1 MTSISN
7 AMQAYQQA
15 LGRIGRNYEPTA
27 QTQAKKPEGDFGDMV
42 KNAIYETQKA
52 VGSSEKTSIQGL
64 TGKAD
69 IQDVVLAV
77 ANAEQALNTL
87 VTVRNSA
94 VQAYQEIMR
103 MNI

>member
-15 LGRIGRNYEPTA
+15 LGRIGRNYEPTTEA
-27 QTQAKKPEGDFGDMV
+27 QTKPTSDFGDMV
-42 KNAIYETQKA
+42 KSAITETQKA
-52 VGSSEKTSIQGL
+52 VAVSEKTSIQGL